1 MNQELKVYTNQ
12 EITSE
17 LRKRLNHNTLPDD
30 DRLRLIRM
38 LLKINQDV

>member
-1 MNQELKVYTNQ
+1 MNQELKDYPNQ

-17 LRKRLNHNTLPDD
+17 LQKRLNHNALPDD

-38 LLKINQDV
+38 LLKINQNV